1 MMTKASTVSAMHAPD
16 TARTRRREQKRM
28 DIITTTT
35 YSTAIATLILV
46 RLSKTKMAI
55 ATAAVSAGRSGED
68 VIGVGP
74 REGDMFVGVESSF
87 IRPCRSQNS
96 QVVHTADST

>member
-74 REGDMFVGVESSF
+74 REGDSGF

-96 QVVHTADST
+96 QVVHTADATTIVQP